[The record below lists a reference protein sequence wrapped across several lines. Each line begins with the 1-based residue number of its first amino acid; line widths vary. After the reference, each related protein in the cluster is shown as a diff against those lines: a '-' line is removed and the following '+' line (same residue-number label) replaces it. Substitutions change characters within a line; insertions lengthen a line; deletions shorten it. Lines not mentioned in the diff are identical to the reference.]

1 MVMALSDDSITWAMS
16 SRVGPA
22 PLRERFE
29 RVKANVF
36 LQFLPLC
43 EDRARHHL
51 EKKVRIQK
59 NLGSLKP

>member
-1 MVMALSDDSITWAMS
+1 MSDDSITWAVLLNRTS
-16 SRVGPA
+16 A
-22 PLRERFE
+22 PRERFE

-51 EKKVRIQK
+51 EKKVQVQK
-59 NLGSLKP
+59 NLGSLKPWS